1 LNGSLRVPEESESV
15 LQGDHNA
22 ACRRNAMA
30 SWPFQAGALLLM
42 LGMVGLFSLAKIGQ
56 YAPHA
61 SWTHL
66 ISRTMKMGEG
76 RQVASIPKQDSPSTR
91 RLVQCFSASLP
102 FSMLLRTQIGIPPFN
117 SAEFSTADIHRAPP
131 VLLI

>member
-1 LNGSLRVPEESESV
+1 M

-22 ACRRNAMA
+22 ASRRYMTT
-30 SWPFQAGALLLM
+30 SWVVRVAVLVLI
-42 LGMVGLFSLAKIGQ
+42 LGMVGLLSLAKIGQ

-66 ISRTMKMGEG
+66 ISQTTKMGEG
-76 RQVASIPKQDSPSTR
+76 RQVASIRKQGSPHLR
-91 RLVQCFSASLP
+91 GLAQCFSECMPL
-102 FSMLLRTQIGIPPFN
+102 SMFLRIQIGIPRV
-117 SAEFSTADIHRAPP
+117 STAEHSTVDIHRAPP